1 MSTRALPAPRRRLIA
16 LAVAVLVG
24 VAALAGCGS
33 DGGGSSATSP
43 EPDVRAAPT
52 TTAFPASTSSSIPT
66 VADLDGVQVG
76 YEEVATFDDTPMAMA
91 VRPGDDGVVYVA
103 LRGGRLVRLDPTAG
117 PDAQAGADTVLDFTD
132 DVSTES
138 ERGFLGVAFA
148 PDGEQLYVSYTNPD
162 GDTRIDEYAV
172 DGTGAGATVDAGSR
186 REVLAVDQP
195 YPNHNG
201 GGIAFGPDD
210 LLYVGLGDG
219 GAGGDPEDRAQDP
232 TSLLGKV
239 LRIDPAAGEEST
251 YGIPEDNPNVG
262 GANGT
267 EARSEIWLRG
277 VRNPWRWSFDS
288 ATGDLW
294 IADVGQDSVEE
305 IDFLPQDGTGR
316 NAGRA
321 ANLGWNEMEGDQPYE
336 GGEPPSGYV
345 PPIAT
350 YTHDDGGC
358 SVTGG
363 YVYRGAA
370 LPELEGAYLYTDY
383 CRGHLQGL
391 VVDGSRE
398 IRADEDLGALP
409 QASPVSFGQDADGE
423 LYVLFQGGQL
433 VRITAG

>member
-1 MSTRALPAPRRRLIA
+1 MSTTVPTSPLPRLAAVA
-16 LAVAVLVG
+16 LALVLGAGALVA
-24 VAALAGCGS
+24 CGS
-33 DGGGSSATSP
+33 DGSASTSP
-43 EPDVRAAPT
+43 APDVRDAPT
-52 TTAFPASTSSSIPT
+52 TTTFPATTSSS
-66 VADLDGVQVG
+66 VQSVGDLDGVAVG
-76 YEEVATFDDTPMAMA
+76 YEEVATFDDSPMAMA
-91 VRPGDDGVVYVA
+91 VRPGDEGLVYVA
-103 LRGGRLVRLDPTAG
+103 LRGGRLVRLDPSSG
-117 PDAQAGADTVLDFTD
+117 PDAQEGADTVLDFSD
-132 DVSTES
+132 DVSTDS

-148 PDGEQLYVSYTNPD
+148 PDGEHVYTSYTNPD

-172 DGTGAGATVDAGSR
+172 SGAGADATIDAASR

-201 GGIAFGPDD
+201 GDIAFGPDD

-232 TSLLGKV
+232 TELLGKL

-251 YGIPEDNPNVG
+251 YGVPEDNPNVG
-262 GANGT
+262 DANGT
-267 EARSEIWLRG
+267 EVRDEIWLRG

-294 IADVGQDSVEE
+294 MGDVGQEEVEE
-305 IDFLPQDGTGR
+305 IDFLPNDGTGR

-321 ANLGWNEMEGDQPYE
+321 ANLGWNEMEGDQSYE

-350 YTHDDGGC
+350 YRHADGGC

-370 LPELEGAYLYTDY
+370 VPELEGAYLYTDY
-383 CRGHLQGL
+383 CLGHLQGL

-409 QASPVSFGQDADGE
+409 LPNPVSFGQDADGE
-423 LYVLFQGGQL
+423 LYVLFQEGGL